1 VITSELSRLCIDD
14 VMENQSTMSAAE
26 DPRTSWETTSQPAPT
41 GLGLG
46 SLYYPEG
53 ELRLIKMSRPTWIAR
68 TTLLALLVLPA
79 FAVQGQIPAG
89 GSSARVI
96 QNEVEKSAP
105 RVAQIISKAEDSFRK
120 GKLNL
125 EAGKR
130 SEARDDFDQ
139 AVDEIL
145 TSGIDVRA
153 SQQLQTYYL
162 ELVERIYRE
171 EVPMTAP
178 SRQANVIELVAKNN
192 QNPATPP
199 PPQQIGFVDQR
210 FEPSPLDE
218 LSKLVLTSEEQNVS
232 DADVLA
238 LEQAKQNVNFAFTIN
253 PLIQQYINYYQGRG
267 RSTMES
273 GLRRSGQYMKLAR
286 QIFKEEGVPVDITW
300 LGQVESAW
308 RPKAVSWA
316 AASGLWQFIPSTGRN
331 YGLRQTAWV
340 DERNSFEKATRA
352 SAKYLKDLA
361 KRYNGNWELA
371 MGAYNTGPGNIDR
384 GISRAGTANFW
395 AVYPYIAQET
405 RNYVPN
411 ILATI
416 LIAKNPEKYGFK
428 GIKPEPAMA
437 YDVVQVANATSLQL
451 IAESTDTSVDYI
463 RSLNPELR
471 RDVTPRGEAYNV
483 RVPGGKGKQF
493 YALLKRVP
501 SERRET
507 ARVISVTP
515 GEDLQNVANR
525 VGVSVAQLQAMNSGV
540 DLKSTNKLVVPNS
553 AVRLTSYRR
562 KSTTAETT
570 PAVTLTKV
578 RARKGDTIA
587 RIAAARNLDANEV
600 SRLNGVTPEV
610 ELRAGQEV
618 KLPASAAAAP
628 SPRR

>member
-1 VITSELSRLCIDD
+1 MKRSC
-14 VMENQSTMSAAE
+14 
-26 DPRTSWETTSQPAPT
+26 PT
-41 GLGLG
+41 L
-46 SLYYPEG
+46 
-53 ELRLIKMSRPTWIAR
+53 IAR
-68 TTLLALLVLPA
+68 VTLLATLALSTA
-79 FAVQGQIPAG
+79 AVYGQIPDS
-89 GSSARVI
+89 GSSARQI
-96 QNEVEKSAP
+96 QTEVEKTAP
-105 RVAQIISKAEDSFRK
+105 RVAQIIKRAEDSFRK

-145 TSGIDVRA
+145 TSGLDVRA
-153 SQQLQTYYL
+153 SQQLNTYYL

-171 EVPMTAP
+171 EVPLTAP
-178 SRQANVIELVAKNN
+178 ARSANVIELVAQNN
-192 QNPATPP
+192 QTPAPP
-199 PPQQIGFVDQR
+199 VVRQQIGFVDQK

-218 LSKLVLTSEEQNVS
+218 LSKLVLTSDEQNVS
-232 DADVLA
+232 PDDVAA
-238 LEQAKQNVNFAFTIN
+238 LEQAKQNVNFGFTIN

-273 GLRRSGQYMKLAR
+273 GLRRSGQFMKMAR

-308 RPKAVSWA
+308 KPKAMSWA
-316 AASGLWQFIPSTGRN
+316 AASGLWQFVPGTGRQF
-331 YGLRQTAWV
+331 GLRQTAWI
-340 DERNSFEKATRA
+340 DERNSYEQATRA
-352 SAKYLKDLA
+352 SAKYLKSLA
-361 KRYNGNWELA
+361 ARYNGNWELA
-371 MGAYNTGPGNIDR
+371 MAAYNTGAGNVDR

-395 AVYPYIAQET
+395 AIYPYIAQET

-428 GIKPEPAMA
+428 GIKPDPAMA
-437 YDVVQVANATSLQL
+437 YDVVQVSNATSLQL
-451 IAESTDTSVDYI
+451 VAEATDTSVDHI
-463 RSLNPELR
+463 RGLNPELR

-501 SERRET
+501 ADRRES
-507 ARVISVTP
+507 ARIISVAP
-515 GEDLQNVANR
+515 GEDLQTVANR
-525 VGVSVAQLQAMNSGV
+525 TGVSVAQLQAMNSGV
-540 DLKSTNKLVVPNS
+540 DLKSANKLVVPNS
-553 AVRLTSYRR
+553 NVRLTLYRR
-562 KSTTAETT
+562 KPGATET
-570 PAVTLTKV
+570 PAAALTKV

-600 SRLNGVTPEV
+600 ARLNGVTPEV

-618 KLPASAAAAP
+618 RLPATAAAVP
-628 SPRR
+628 SRRR

>member
-1 VITSELSRLCIDD
+1 MKTSCPTLIARVALFVSLAL
-14 VMENQSTMSAAE
+14 SAA
-26 DPRTSWETTSQPAPT
+26 
-41 GLGLG
+41 
-46 SLYYPEG
+46 
-53 ELRLIKMSRPTWIAR
+53 
-68 TTLLALLVLPA
+68 
-79 FAVQGQIPAG
+79 AVHGQIPAG
-89 GSSARVI
+89 GSSARDI
-96 QNEVEKSAP
+96 QTEVEKAAP
-105 RVAQIISKAEDSFRK
+105 RVVQIIKRAEDSFRK

-153 SQQLQTYYL
+153 SHELQTYYL

-171 EVPMTAP
+171 EVPLTAP
-178 SRQANVIELVAKNN
+178 SRTGNVIELVA
-192 QNPATPP
+192 QNGQTAATPN
-199 PPQQIGFVDQR
+199 PPQQIGFVDQK
-210 FEPSPLDE
+210 FEPSPLDD
-218 LSKLVLTSEEQNVS
+218 LSKLVLTPQEQNVS
-232 DADVLA
+232 ADDVLA

-273 GLRRSGQYMKLAR
+273 GLRRSGQFMKMAR
-286 QIFKEEGVPVDITW
+286 QIFKEEGVPIDITW

-308 RPKAVSWA
+308 KPKAQSWA
-316 AASGLWQFIPSTGRN
+316 AASGLWQFIPGTGRQF
-331 YGLRQTAWV
+331 GLRQTAWI
-340 DERNSFEKATRA
+340 DERNSYEQATRA
-352 SAKYLKDLA
+352 SAKYLKSLA
-361 KRYNGNWELA
+361 ARYNGNWELA
-371 MGAYNTGPGNIDR
+371 MAAYNTGAGNIDR

-395 AVYPYIAQET
+395 AIYPYIAQET

-428 GIKPEPAMA
+428 GIRPEAPMA
-437 YDVVQVANATSLQL
+437 YDVVQVSNATSLQL
-451 IAESTDTSVDYI
+451 VAEATDSNVDHI
-463 RSLNPELR
+463 RGLNPELR

-501 SERRET
+501 AERRES
-507 ARVISVTP
+507 ARIISVAP

-525 VGVSVAQLQAMNSGV
+525 TGVSVAQLQAMNSGV
-540 DLKSTNKLVVPNS
+540 DLKSANKLVVPNS
-553 AVRLTSYRR
+553 NVRLTLYRR
-562 KSTTAETT
+562 KPGATDA
-570 PAVTLTKV
+570 PVAAALTKV

-600 SRLNGVTPEV
+600 ARLNGVTPEV

-618 KLPASAAAAP
+618 RLPATATAAP
-628 SPRR
+628 SRRR